1 MLIGHTESRFIS
13 LSKTEEHMQSLDS
26 AVTRKRLC
34 TVFGPSGSGKTA
46 LVSYWARTR
55 GQRAGCNPQEFPLF
69 ITLPRG
75 DDKTPIEY
83 TLLLRVY
90 RALHRAAGTEYL
102 LRQRKW
108 REKYTRYSQRNL
120 EYLDL
125 QVAEMLD
132 QMPIC
137 AVIID
142 NAHEL
147 NASAFDRALT
157 LRTFY
162 HEREGQ
168 KVRRALIL
176 VAKKEVNDPEHTLT
190 ELLTET
196 PEALAAHGE
205 RINLSLL
212 TKKDLLTT
220 LIELIDEELYTI
232 FSPAI
237 KPDLDKIGKELDEF
251 TRRNWHTFENFINN
265 LDKALGDRTGDRRR
279 VITRDVLD
287 EAKRLTAAQRGDGQ
301 G

>member
-1 MLIGHTESRFIS
+1 MLIGQTESRFIPP
-13 LSKTEEHMQSLDS
+13 SKTEEHMQSLDS

-46 LVSYWARTR
+46 LVSSWARTR
-55 GQRAGCNPQEFPLF
+55 EQRAGCNPQEFPLF
-69 ITLPRG
+69 ITLPRK

-142 NAHEL
+142 NAHKL
-147 NASAFDRALT
+147 NAFAFERALT

-162 HEREGQ
+162 HEREGLQ
-168 KVRRALIL
+168 VRRALIL
-176 VAKKEVNDPEHTLT
+176 VAKKEANDPEHTLT

-196 PEALAAHGE
+196 PEALAARGE
-205 RINLSLL
+205 GINLSLL

-220 LIELIDEELYTI
+220 LTELIDEELHAI

-237 KPDLDKIGKELDEF
+237 EPDLDKIGKELLAF
-251 TRRNWHTFENFINN
+251 VQQNWHMLENFAAS
-265 LDKALGDRTGDRRR
+265 LDEALGPQTDNRRR

-287 EAKRLTAAQRGDGQ
+287 AAKKAAAPRQWKG
-301 G
+301 